1 MGFFKSI
8 GNFFKNAGGAVAS
21 GLFGLGSS
29 ALGASSSNKQIDK
42 QIAAQKEENE
52 KNRAYNLQLAQMQN
66 AWNQEQWERE
76 NEYNSPVN
84 QMKRYQEAGLN
95 PDLMYQNGNSGNAM
109 QLSGGMT
116 SGAPSSLVDYSA
128 LGQKKTIGDVIK
140 DTLNNEMM
148 RAQIDKV
155 KAETKREGAQTDIL
169 RSDAAFRDAWNQ
181 GQLDLQKVQI
191 NIGNSE
197 IKLNDQEFKKLRY
210 EMFKLDAETKNVVLQ
225 YDEIRSRIRDLDAS
239 VASRRLHDVLDSKK
253 AEAEIRKLASS
264 AHVDYAVAK
273 RTLTLLSEEL
283 LGLQL
288 SNAESGER
296 IANLSFQN
304 DRLQFDLSQDKDYQ
318 DVERTSNVITDVCD
332 TLLPIASLIGVAF
345 GGDYHESYHETRV
358 DKDGNV
364 SERYGSR
371 KKGRR

>member
-1 MGFFKSI
+1 MGFFNSI
-8 GNFFKNAGGAVAS
+8 GNFFKNAGGALVS

-95 PDLMYQNGNSGNAM
+95 PDLMYQNGSSGNAM

-116 SGAPSSLVDYSA
+116 SGAPSSPTDYSA

-155 KAETKREGAQTDIL
+155 KAETRSEGYQGDIL
-169 RSDAAFRDAWNQ
+169 KSDASFRDAVNQ
-181 GQLDLQKVQI
+181 GNIDLGNMQI
-191 NIGNSE
+191 EGISSNIQ
-197 IKLNDQEFKKLRY
+197 LNDANIKKFRY
-210 EMFKLDAETKNVVLQ
+210 ECSKLEAETKNVLAE
-225 YDEIRSRIRDLDAS
+225 YDKIRSSIANLDADT
-239 VASRRLHDVLDSKK
+239 ASKRLHDALDSKK
-253 AEAEIRKLASS
+253 VTAEIKKLSAS
-264 AHVDYAVAK
+264 AGLDFANTK
-273 RTLTLLSEEL
+273 RIVTLLSAEL
-283 LGLQL
+283 AGIQAHT
-288 SNAESGER
+288 AESWANVSIRGAEQVSIEATTEGIRYDLSQAKSWSDIER
-296 IANLSFQN
+296 GTGVYGKIMQGLTPIANLIGIAIGSGALRGKTN
-304 DRLQFDLSQDKDYQ
+304 
-318 DVERTSNVITDVCD
+318 
-332 TLLPIASLIGVAF
+332 PIGF
-345 GGDYHESYHETRV
+345 
-358 DKDGNV
+358 
-364 SERYGSR
+364 
-371 KKGRR
+371 RR

>member
-1 MGFFKSI
+1 MGFLDVLKGAAGSI
-8 GNFFKNAGGAVAS
+8 AS

-29 ALGASSSNKQIDK
+29 AIGAVSSNKQIDK
-42 QIAAQKEENE
+42 QLAAQSEENQ
-52 KNRAYNLQLAQMQN
+52 KNREYNLQLAQMQN

-84 QMKRYQEAGLN
+84 QMKRFQEAGLN
-95 PDLMYQNGNSGNAM
+95 PDLMYQNGSAGNSM

-116 SGAPSSLVDYSA
+116 AGSPSAPQDFSA
-128 LGQKKTIGDVIK
+128 LGQKKSIGDVIAQS
-140 DTLNNEMM
+140 LNNEMM

-155 KAETKREGAQTDIL
+155 KAETRSESYQADIL
-169 RSDAAFRDAWNQ
+169 KSDASFRDAWNK
-181 GQLDLQKVQI
+181 GVLDLQNVQI
-191 NIGNSE
+191 NVGGSE
-197 IKLNDQEFKKLRY
+197 IKLNESQSKKMRY
-210 EMFKLDAETKNVVLQ
+210 EMSKLDAETKNVVLQ
-225 YDEIRSRIRDLDAS
+225 YDEIRSRIVDLDAS
-239 VASRRLHDVLDSKK
+239 VVSRRIHDVIDSKK

-288 SNAESGER
+288 SNAETGER

-304 DRLQFDLSQDKDYQ
+304 DRLQFDLSQDKSFQ
-318 DVERTSNVITDVCD
+318 SVERTSNVITDVCD

-345 GGDYHESYHETRV
+345 GGDYHESYHETKI
-358 DKDGNV
+358 DKDGQI
-364 SERYGSR
+364 SEKYGSR
-371 KKGRR
+371 KKGRK